1 MNNLIFEWYNRYTGV
16 YRIDEQSVDLISCI
30 SMDIHLPDN
39 LLNAHILRLHS
50 KLSQ

>member
-1 MNNLIFEWYNRYTGV
+1 MNRLSFEWYK
-16 YRIDEQSVDLISCI
+16 IDEQSVDLIKCI
-30 SMDIHLPDN
+30 STDTHLPDN

>member
-1 MNNLIFEWYNRYTGV
+1 MNRLIFEWYK
-16 YRIDEQSVDLISCI
+16 IDEQSVDLIKCI
-30 SMDIHLPDN
+30 STDTHLPDN